1 MSLKDRAR
9 GWLGAASAGL
19 GVTRW
24 GRVLAAMGVVAVLSL
39 ALGCW
44 LGLRWERGVQAI
56 ADSKVQKHQIKQLQ
70 GQVVDLV
77 GAAHDIKQ
85 GAVDERA
92 DFRAALGRLEK
103 IADGY
108 DARARTQQA
117 FADSQQAE
125 LARLRAAR
133 PDLERCVLDDE
144 LLEHWNNSNRGRAQ
158 PAAAPAGAG
167 HSGASARGVPAAP
180 AGAGRPAV
188 HGDGQSRPG
197 GAGVAR
203 LQRPTVSTRRS
214 RARGRR
220 YELAVVLPGGDRGG
234 LQGSRL

>member
-9 GWLGAASAGL
+9 EWLGAASAGL

-39 ALGCW
+39 ALGFW
-44 LGLRWERGVQAI
+44 LGLRWERGAQAI
-56 ADSKVQKHQIKQLQ
+56 ADLTVQQHQIKQLQ

-77 GAAHDIKQ
+77 GAAKDIKQ

-108 DARARTQQA
+108 DARAQAQQA
-117 FADSQQAE
+117 FADSQRAE

-144 LLEHWNNSNRGRAQ
+144 LLEHWNDSNRGRAQ

-167 HSGASARGVPAAP
+167 HSGAPAHGVPGVA
-180 AGAGRPAV
+180 AGAGRQAV
-188 HGDGQSRPG
+188 HAAGEPRPG
-197 GAGVAR
+197 GGRVPR
-203 LQRPTVSTRRS
+203 LQRSAVGAGSGRA
-214 RARGRR
+214 RARGD
-220 YELAVVLPGGDRGG
+220 ELAVVLPGGGRSRV
-234 LQGSRL
+234 QGSRL